1 MTVKIARLRSREDV
15 IADFSQVQ
23 NEENGPV
30 TYYCMTY
37 PYEIRVLEIDM
48 NQDQRGSIRKVSE
61 PELFFSPWAPLSKT
75 KDVFIRME
83 EVVSLYDAHDAVM
96 EKYNA
101 IVEAHQDGQRENP
114 APKERDPD
122 GLFDRSGYRAG

>member
-1 MTVKIARLRSREDV
+1 MTVKIARLRSREDI
-15 IADFSQVQ
+15 IADFSQV
-23 NEENGPV
+23 EDNGEV

-61 PELFFSPWAPLSKT
+61 PELFFAPWAPLSKT

-96 EKYNA
+96 EKYNT

-122 GLFDRSGYRAG
+122 GLFDRSGDRAR